1 MFSFSDGMYYN
12 KAFQD
17 LILVLSKYSNKRVSL
32 NASQQETL
40 NLALTA
46 LSTVSL
52 SVKQTIIRSEFSVL
66 EKKTQIL
73 ASFLDL
79 AGSLKSILNK
89 FTTSVNTDTTEARAN
104 AEKIILLLS
113 EYSNLIIDIGKYS
126 FVYNLSATF
135 NTSMTLNSLL
145 EDRY

>member
-1 MFSFSDGMYYN
+1 MYYN

-17 LILVLSKYSNKRVSL
+17 LIILFSKYSNKRVSL

-52 SVKQTIIRSEFSVL
+52 SVNQTIIHSEFSVL
-66 EKKTQIL
+66 EKKNQIL

-79 AGSLKSILNK
+79 AGSLKSILNR

-104 AEKIILLLS
+104 TEKIILLLS
-113 EYSNLIIDIGKYS
+113 EYSNLIIDIG
-126 FVYNLSATF
+126 
-135 NTSMTLNSLL
+135 
-145 EDRY
+145 